1 VRDSRN
7 ADSQLRLRCSC
18 VESPAVTLDIRT
30 VGMVR
35 EVPGLGTQTQVDA
48 SARLGEVALNDRET
62 EAAMNQAIVSD
73 ERDNLRRSCLKST
86 PVFVHHGSALRE
98 MNISGNQVL
107 VALAIAFC
115 LAGPILWAFV
125 RYWLFAP

>member
-1 VRDSRN
+1 MRRKPCCN
-7 ADSQLRLRCSC
+7 ARYLHRREGERS
-18 VESPAVTLDIRT
+18 T
-30 VGMVR
+30 VPR
-35 EVPGLGTQTQVDA
+35 TQTQVDA
-48 SARLGEVALNDRET
+48 PARLGEVALNDRES
-62 EAAMNQAIVSD
+62 EAAMNQATVSD
-73 ERDNLRRSCLKST
+73 ERDHLRRSPLKST

-125 RYWLFAP
+125 RYWLFAL

>member
-1 VRDSRN
+1 
-7 ADSQLRLRCSC
+7 
-18 VESPAVTLDIRT
+18 
-30 VGMVR
+30 
-35 EVPGLGTQTQVDA
+35 VPCLETQTQVDA
-48 SARLGEVALNDRET
+48 SARLGEVALNDRES

-73 ERDNLRRSCLKST
+73 ERDNLRRSRLKST
-86 PVFVHHGSALRE
+86 PVFVHHRYALRE

>member
-1 VRDSRN
+1 V
-7 ADSQLRLRCSC
+7 LCL
-18 VESPAVTLDIRT
+18 E
-30 VGMVR
+30 
-35 EVPGLGTQTQVDA
+35 TQTQVDA
-48 SARLGEVALNDRET
+48 SARLGEVALNDRES

-73 ERDNLRRSCLKST
+73 ERDNLRRSRLKST
-86 PVFVHHGSALRE
+86 PVFVHHGSALSE

-125 RYWLFAP
+125 RYWLFAL

>member
-1 VRDSRN
+1 MPRNPEQSR
-7 ADSQLRLRCSC
+7 C
-18 VESPAVTLDIRT
+18 VGSPGRGCAERQGES
-30 VGMVR
+30 
-35 EVPGLGTQTQVDA
+35 
-48 SARLGEVALNDRET
+48 
-62 EAAMNQAIVSD
+62 EAATNQAIVSD
-73 ERDNLRRSCLKST
+73 ERDNLRRSRLKST

-125 RYWLFAP
+125 RYWLFAL

>member
-1 VRDSRN
+1 MP
-7 ADSQLRLRCSC
+7 C
-18 VESPAVTLDIRT
+18 
-30 VGMVR
+30 
-35 EVPGLGTQTQVDA
+35 LGTKTQMDA
-48 SARLGEVALNDRET
+48 SARLGEVALNDRES

-73 ERDNLRRSCLKST
+73 ERDNLRRSRLKST

-115 LAGPILWAFV
+115 LEKAFADLDPV
-125 RYWLFAP
+125 WGQGIINSDQRIQIVYLTL